1 MLKIGL
7 IYLVIISSC
16 YLLLALKDPQK
27 IGQSL
32 KIVKNSLT
40 KMLPFLLAI
49 FGLIGLFQEFVPP
62 ATISTFFE
70 NTEGP
75 VALLISTFAGAI
87 SIGPPLAAYPLAQTL
102 LQSGAWPPAVAA
114 FIFSWISIGIITLP
128 FEASIFSIR
137 FALLRNG
144 ISFIAAMV
152 AGLLLGLLL

>member
-1 MLKIGL
+1 MVKIGL
-7 IYLVIISSC
+7 LYLAVITSC
-16 YLLLALKDPQK
+16 YLILASRNPAK
-27 IGQSL
+27 IKLSL
-32 KIVKNSLT
+32 VVVKKSLY
-40 KMLPFLLAI
+40 KMVPFLLAI

-62 ATISTFFE
+62 SAISEFFSR
-70 NTEGP
+70 TEGP
-75 VALLISTFAGAI
+75 IALIISTVVGAI

-114 FIFSWISIGIITLP
+114 FIFSWISIGIVTLP
-128 FEASIFSIR
+128 FEASIFSLR